1 MDGMNSKYYILA
13 ITTTSTMM
21 AAIDST
27 IVYLALPS
35 MGRTFN
41 SGISFLTLIIL
52 AYIIASTAMLIP
64 GIEIIKKFGNKKFYI
79 IGFGLFIISS
89 LGVALSPNV
98 LYAII
103 YRFVEGIGAGIMTS
117 TDIPIILDAFPPG
130 EKGKAIGFN
139 SISWS
144 VGTLMGPLLGGFLVT
159 YDWRYI
165 FIVNIPIGII
175 AISLALKFIKKDNE
189 KNGKINYLSPI
200 SMVIFIVPLLIGI
213 SFISLKYLILAV
225 ALLPLFIYIQRK
237 YPLISRTLLRNRQFV
252 YISLTSL
259 LESFAFF
266 AVIYSLSLYFES
278 YLRYSPLES
287 GILIFTYPLGS
298 IISSPIGGILY
309 DKYGHGDLIIIFGI
323 LIEAI
328 NILITGIFLSFI
340 PLFLFI
346 AGFGGSLFWSPS
358 TTMITDVLGSRYRTQ
373 ANNSLF
379 ILRNFGMMISIS
391 MLPVF
396 ILLFSHVSLSI
407 GNIFLINGSIKIYNS
422 TRYYLIFSA
431 IIALTGIIPTTFN
444 FKSHRSHSENKVDKI
459 QL

>member
-1 MDGMNSKYYILA
+1 MYSKYYTLA

-27 IVYLALPS
+27 IVYLALPA
-35 MGRTFN
+35 MGKTFN
-41 SGISFLTLIIL
+41 SGISYLTLVIVV
-52 AYIIASTAMLIP
+52 YIVASTAMLIP

-89 LGVALSPNV
+89 LGVALSQDV
-98 LYAII
+98 FYAII
-103 YRFVEGIGAGIMTS
+103 FRFAEGIGAGIMTS
-117 TDIPIILDAFPPG
+117 TDIPIILNAFPPG
-130 EKGKAIGFN
+130 EKGRAIGFN

-144 VGTLMGPLLGGFLVT
+144 VGTLLGPLLGGFLVT

-165 FIVNIPIGII
+165 FIVNIPIGIT
-175 AISLALKFIKKDNE
+175 AIILALKYIKRDRVSDE
-189 KNGKINYLSPI
+189 KINYLSSI
-200 SMVIFIVPLLIGI
+200 SMVVFIVPLLIGI
-213 SFISLKYLILAV
+213 SFINVGYLIIAV

-237 YPLISRTLLRNRQFV
+237 YPLISRTLLKNRQFV

-298 IISSPIGGILY
+298 IISSPIGGLLY
-309 DKYGHGDLIIIFGI
+309 DKYGHGELFIIFGI
-323 LIEAI
+323 LVEATS
-328 NILITGIFLSFI
+328 ILITGIFLSFI

-358 TTMITDVLGSRYRTQ
+358 TIMITDLHESKYRTQ

-391 MLPVF
+391 LLPVF
-396 ILLFSHVSLSI
+396 ILFFSHVNLSI
-407 GNIFLINGSIKIYNS
+407 GSIFFINRPIDIYSS

-431 IIALTGIIPTTFN
+431 MIALTGIIPTFLNFRFN
-444 FKSHRSHSENKVDKI
+444 RNRGQNKI
-459 QL
+459 